1 MFDKIIVWYKL
12 GLMFLTGVS
21 CLATGYLW
29 GIVIGVIMLMLLAI
43 QMIGHISFKTGYID
57 EDKVVDAV
65 YDEDSTFDDIL

>member
-29 GIVIGVIMLMLLAI
+29 GIVIGVITLILSAI
-43 QMIGHISFKTGYID
+43 QMIGEISFKTGYID
-57 EDKVVDAV
+57 EDKVFDAI